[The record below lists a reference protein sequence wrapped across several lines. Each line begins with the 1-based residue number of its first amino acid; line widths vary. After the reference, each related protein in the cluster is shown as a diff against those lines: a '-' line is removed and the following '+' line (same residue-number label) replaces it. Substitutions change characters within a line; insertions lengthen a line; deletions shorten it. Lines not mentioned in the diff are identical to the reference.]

1 MYYVYFIKSKK
12 HNETYVG
19 STNDLHR
26 RLSEHNNGTEI
37 STRRYKP
44 WQLVYYEAYQSEK
57 DAREREMKLKS
68 HGNAVRELKK
78 RIQGSLKNGA
88 GFTLVEILIALVILS
103 MGIGM
108 LITMFTVG
116 LKGVTA
122 NQVRT
127 QATNLAQ
134 DLMDEIMGK
143 EFRDP
148 QDPDWGID
156 DGEVQGDR
164 TTYDDVDDYS
174 AWKNKKPPEDVIG
187 TSLTTY
193 ADFTRS
199 VSVFFVDGSLTA
211 QSEESNMSIKE
222 IIVCVEHSDIA
233 TVSLYGLKTLSVY
246 Q

>member
-1 MYYVYFIKSKK
+1 M
-12 HNETYVG
+12 
-19 STNDLHR
+19 
-26 RLSEHNNGTEI
+26 
-37 STRRYKP
+37 
-44 WQLVYYEAYQSEK
+44 
-57 DAREREMKLKS
+57 
-68 HGNAVRELKK
+68 LKK
-78 RIQGSLKNGA
+78 DKK

-103 MGIGM
+103 MGIAM

-143 EFRDP
+143 EFYDP
-148 QDPDWGID
+148 TPDGRAWGVD
-156 DGEVQGDR
+156 SGEAQGDR

-199 VSVFFVDGSLTA
+199 VSVARVDPAALQTPLADTDTKHISCDR
-211 QSEESNMSIKE
+211 
-222 IIVCVEHSDIA
+222 IIVYVEHSDIA

-246 Q
+246 